1 MQPPPSAPT
10 TLGMRPWELP
20 RPTPAIP
27 IVLHPRLRRTYGKW
41 RALKPVGPA
50 GRPSSYRWQ
59 PLLPAEHAVID
70 EITQRE
76 RERERES
83 SSTTNDR
90 SVAPVTVAAASRPA
104 PTPTATFPMDAIDAV
119 IDYLRYP

>member
-1 MQPPPSAPT
+1 MLPPPSAPT

-27 IVLHPRLRRTYGKW
+27 IVPHPRLRRTYGKW

-50 GRPSSYRWQ
+50 GRPSSYHWQ
-59 PLLPAEHAVID
+59 PLLPAEHAAID
-70 EITQRE
+70 EMTHF
-76 RERERES
+76 
-83 SSTTNDR
+83 
-90 SVAPVTVAAASRPA
+90 APVAVAAALRLA

-119 IDYLRYP
+119 IDNLRYP

>member
-76 RERERES
+76 RERERE
-83 SSTTNDR
+83 
-90 SVAPVTVAAASRPA
+90 
-104 PTPTATFPMDAIDAV
+104 
-119 IDYLRYP
+119 

>member
-76 RERERES
+76 RERES

-90 SVAPVTVAAASRPA
+90 SVAPVAVAAASRPA